1 MKIFKNIKF
10 LFTILSIIVIFFIY
24 INFKNK
30 NEIKLIE
37 DSKLKI
43 EEKSDP
49 KVEEEIYSS
58 NIIENVNYKAKDN
71 KGNEYIINALKG
83 EIDISNS
90 DIIFLTDVV
99 ALIKLKNSDN
109 IKITSKFGK
118 YNITNYDTIFSKNVI
133 VSYLDNNIKSEYLDF
148 SILRDTMIITKNVV
162 YKNINNVLK
171 ADVMEM
177 DLTSK
182 DIKIF
187 MHLDKKKVNL
197 KSLN

>member
-1 MKIFKNIKF
+1 MKVYKNIKL
-10 LFTILSIIVIFFIY
+10 LFIILSIIIIFLIFV
-24 INFKNK
+24 NFFNK
-30 NEIKLIE
+30 GEMKLIK
-37 DSKLKI
+37 DTKIKI
-43 EEKSDP
+43 EENTNPIID
-49 KVEEEIYSS
+49 EEIYSS

-148 SILRDTMIITKNVV
+148 SILRDTMIISKNVT
-162 YKNINNVLK
+162 YKNITNVLK
-171 ADVMEM
+171 ADVIEM
-177 DLTSK
+177 NLTSK
-182 DIKIF
+182 NIKIF
-187 MHLDKKKVNL
+187 MHSKNKKVNI